1 MSESYFSLEKASRQE
16 TERPAEKS
24 KISTIRVRPLH
35 VLILGGLGAFGP
47 LATDMYLPSL
57 PAVSQDLSASM
68 SQTQI
73 TLTAYILGLA
83 LGQVISG
90 PLSDAL
96 GRRRPL
102 LVGVAAFVATSLLCI
117 IAPSIVA
124 LMLLRFVQGMA
135 GAAGIA
141 IALAIASDLYTG
153 TALARCFALLTL
165 VNALAPITAPVIG
178 SQLLNFTSWRGVF
191 VVLTLIGVIFF
202 FATAFG
208 LSESLPPE
216 RRQRGGIAATLRAF
230 RTLVSDRRFVGYA
243 LSSGFAFS
251 TGIVYIS
258 VSPFVL
264 QNIYGLSPQLF
275 GLVFGV
281 NALGL
286 AGMAQVSG
294 RLAGRVAPQTL
305 LAWGVSIIAIAGAAL
320 LIAVLSGAGLAG
332 VLASFFVITAS
343 LGLIAP
349 NATTLALSNTRTAG
363 SASALLGVLQLS
375 IGSVA
380 APLVGLGG
388 TATAIPMAAV
398 IAAFGLSTLVT
409 FLVLCRPRPSSKPDK

>member
-1 MSESYFSLEKASRQE
+1 MSESYFSLEKTNSQE
-16 TERPAEKS
+16 TLQSAAKTEIATTR
-24 KISTIRVRPLH
+24 IRPLH
-35 VLILGGLGAFGP
+35 VVILGGLGAFGP

-57 PAVSQDLSASM
+57 PAVSQELSASM
-68 SQTQI
+68 SQTQL

-102 LVGVAAFVATSLLCI
+102 LVGVAAFVATSLLCVV
-117 IAPSIVA
+117 APSIST
-124 LMLLRFVQGMA
+124 LILLRLGQGVA

-191 VVLTLIGVIFF
+191 VVLTLIGGIFF
-202 FATAFG
+202 LATAFG

-216 RRQRGGIAATLRAF
+216 RRQRGGIVATLRAF

-258 VSPFVL
+258 VSPFIL

-275 GLVFGV
+275 GLVFGI
-281 NALGL
+281 NAIGL

-294 RLAGRVAPQTL
+294 RLVGRVASQTL
-305 LAWGVSIIAIAGAAL
+305 LAWGVTTIAIGGAAL
-320 LIAVLSGAGLAG
+320 FLMVLSGIGLAG
-332 VLASFFVITAS
+332 VLASFFIITAS

-388 TATAIPMAAV
+388 TNTAVPMAAV
-398 IAAFGLSTLVT
+398 IAAFGLATLVT
-409 FLVLCRPRPSSKPDK
+409 FLVLCRPRPSSEAGK